1 MRMRGSPED
10 DMDTADDKKNVAP
23 PALRPE
29 QGDRRWTGVA
39 VMQYKQEGSAP
50 FRDITRQVLF
60 DDPQL
65 AAQMR
70 YFEMAPGGYSTLER
84 HQHMH
89 AVMILRG
96 SGHCLVGDLVFEVNE
111 HDLVTIPALAW
122 HQFRAPDDA
131 PMGFLCVVNAVRDK
145 PQLPTPADLDALR
158 ADAAIAAFIRT

>member
-1 MRMRGSPED
+1 
-10 DMDTADDKKNVAP
+10 MDTPRDKQP
-23 PALRPE
+23 SPPTPALPAVRRE
-29 QGDRRWTGVA
+29 KGDRRWDAVE

-96 SGHCLVGDLVFEVNE
+96 SGHCLVGDRVFEVNE
-111 HDLVTIPALAW
+111 RDLVTIPALTW

-131 PMGFLCVVNAVRDK
+131 AMGFLCVVNAVRDK
-145 PQLPTPADLDALR
+145 PQLPGRDDLEALR
-158 ADAAIAAFIRT
+158 ADALVADFIRT

>member
-1 MRMRGSPED
+1 
-10 DMDTADDKKNVAP
+10 MDTPDNRKAATP
-23 PALRPE
+23 QASPAVRRE
-29 QGDRRWTGVA
+29 HADRRWSGVD

-60 DDPQL
+60 DDPDL
-65 AAQMR
+65 AAQVR

-96 SGHCLVGDLVFEVNE
+96 HGRCLVGDRVFEVNE
-111 HDLVTIPALAW
+111 HDLVTIPALTW

-131 PMGFLCVVNAVRDK
+131 PMGFLCVVNAQRDR
-145 PQLPTPADLDALR
+145 PQLPGEDELSALR
-158 ADAAIAAFIRT
+158 ANSLVAAFIRI